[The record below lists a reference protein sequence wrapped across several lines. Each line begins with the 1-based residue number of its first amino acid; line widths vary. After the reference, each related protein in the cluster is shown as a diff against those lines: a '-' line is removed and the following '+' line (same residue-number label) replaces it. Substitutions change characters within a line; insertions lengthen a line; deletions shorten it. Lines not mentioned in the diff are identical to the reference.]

1 MLMFQNCPP
10 LYKNKNSLLDIKLS
24 KNETQEDKTLSNF
37 SFKYDNTFCSSQ
49 DNESPF
55 SQREEDSNT
64 IFWQETD
71 KSINDIYEESFNFL
85 HIPEKSII
93 EKNLPLMNQSNIT
106 YDENF
111 SLDNKC
117 LSNDSNDMEYGKN
130 ILNSPK
136 LNDEDEKMSGLSG
149 DSFLS
154 DIYPNQDFMN
164 LEMNDFNFKNLIE
177 EGKNDSFYSNNNIKE
192 SKEENM
198 KEKIMKKEKV
208 NFLIQR
214 ESKINSYICNNIISK
229 NMDNLD
235 TNMSNINRK
244 KKSPVDN
251 NEYIGKKRNKDMKQ
265 KTKQI
270 SINIKLKEVQTKNKV
285 TVINSKAYKCECGKI
300 FSTEENQRL
309 HFINIHLHEK
319 PYSCSFCGEGFSH
332 RNGRIYHERV
342 FHTFIFP
349 YLCKEC
355 NSAFASKSALIYHM
369 KSKHKIS

>member
-1 MLMFQNCPP
+1 MQMFQNCPP

-93 EKNLPLMNQSNIT
+93 EKNLLLMNQSNIT

-130 ILNSPK
+130 ILNLPK

-154 DIYPNQDFMN
+154 DICPNQDFIN

-214 ESKINSYICNNIISK
+214 EPKINSNTCNNIISK

-235 TNMSNINRK
+235 NNMSNINRK

>member
-1 MLMFQNCPP
+1 
-10 LYKNKNSLLDIKLS
+10 
-24 KNETQEDKTLSNF
+24 
-37 SFKYDNTFCSSQ
+37 
-49 DNESPF
+49 
-55 SQREEDSNT
+55 
-64 IFWQETD
+64 
-71 KSINDIYEESFNFL
+71 
-85 HIPEKSII
+85 
-93 EKNLPLMNQSNIT
+93 
-106 YDENF
+106 
-111 SLDNKC
+111 
-117 LSNDSNDMEYGKN
+117 MEYGKN
-130 ILNSPK
+130 ILNLPK

-154 DIYPNQDFMN
+154 DICPNQDFIN
-164 LEMNDFNFKNLIE
+164 LEMNDFIFKNLIE
-177 EGKNDSFYSNNNIKE
+177 EGKNDSFYYNNNIKE

-214 ESKINSYICNNIISK
+214 EPKINNNTYNNIIS
-229 NMDNLD
+229 NNIDNLD
-235 TNMSNINRK
+235 TNMNNINSK
-244 KKSPVDN
+244 KKSPADN
-251 NEYIGKKRNKDMKQ
+251 NEYIGKKRNKDIKQ

-349 YLCKEC
+349 YVCKEC

>member
-1 MLMFQNCPP
+1 MQMFQNCPP
-10 LYKNKNSLLDIKLS
+10 LYKNSLLDIKLS

-37 SFKYDNTFCSSQ
+37 SFKHDNTFCSSQ

-71 KSINDIYEESFNFL
+71 KSINEIYEESFNLL
-85 HIPEKSII
+85 HIPEKSNI
-93 EKNLPLMNQSNIT
+93 EKNPLLMNQSNIT

-130 ILNSPK
+130 ILNLPK

-154 DIYPNQDFMN
+154 DICPNQDFIN
-164 LEMNDFNFKNLIE
+164 LEMNDFIFKNLIE
-177 EGKNDSFYSNNNIKE
+177 EGKNDSFYSNNNIKD

-214 ESKINSYICNNIISK
+214 DPKINNNTCNNIISN

-235 TNMSNINRK
+235 TNMNNINSK

-251 NEYIGKKRNKDMKQ
+251 NEYIGKKRNKDIKQ

-349 YLCKEC
+349 YVCKEC